1 VNLGLNGRVAM
12 VAAASKGI
20 GLAVAKALAAEGCKV
35 SICGR
40 NRPQLETALAEIGGT
55 ARATV
60 ADVSNPA
67 DLQAWFD
74 AVTAEFGHPDI
85 LVTNTGG
92 PPAGEWREMTD
103 EQWRAGLDSTL
114 LNVVRLVR
122 IVEPGLCTKG
132 WGRIIH
138 LTSVAAKEP
147 SKLLPI
153 SSTLRSGLMS
163 LTRLQADTLAPF
175 GVTVNAIL
183 PGHTLTDRQ
192 LHLADV
198 RAEREGIDRE
208 EALRRQAQA
217 IPMRRLARAEEL
229 AAPAVFLA
237 SDAASYITGVNLLVD
252 GGLTRG
258 VG

>member
-1 VNLGLNGRVAM
+1 M
-12 VAAASKGI
+12 VAAASKGL
-20 GLAVAKALAAEGCKV
+20 GLAIAKGLAAEGCKV

-40 NRPQLETALAEIGGT
+40 NRPALETALAEIGGT

-60 ADVSNPA
+60 ADVASPA
-67 DLQAWFD
+67 DVQAWFQ

-92 PPAGEWREMTD
+92 PPAGEWRDLTD
-103 EQWRAGLDSTL
+103 EQWRIGVDSTL
-114 LNVVRLVR
+114 MSLVRLVR
-122 IVEPGLCTKG
+122 LVEPGMRTRN

-138 LTSVAAKEP
+138 VTSVAAKEP
-147 SKLLPI
+147 SKLLAI
-153 SSTLRSGLMS
+153 STTLRSGLMA
-163 LTRLQADTLAPF
+163 LTRLQADDLAPY

-192 LHLADV
+192 LHLADL
-198 RAEREGIDRE
+198 RAEREGIDRA
-208 EALRRQAQA
+208 EALKRQAQL
-217 IPMRRLARAEEL
+217 IPMRRLARPEEI

-237 SDAASYITGVNLLVD
+237 SEAASYITGVNLLVD

-258 VG
+258 PG